1 MSLIAAID
9 FGTTYTGFAY
19 GRGSCLED
27 IRLNKPWGYNMGLE
41 MTKTHTSVLINRN
54 EEAEEFGIDA
64 EYKYSQLCFHGYAKD
79 VELYKH
85 FKMLLYNS
93 KVGEYISICNFYI

>member
-19 GRGSCLED
+19 GRGSGFED
-27 IRLNKPWGYNMGLE
+27 IRLNKPWKNKMGLE
-41 MTKTHTSVLINRN
+41 LTKTPTSVLINQSG
-54 EEAEEFGIDA
+54 EVEEFGIDA
-64 EYKYSQLCFHGYAKD
+64 EYKYSMLCFYEDAKE

-85 FKMLLYNS
+85 FKMLLS
-93 KVGEYISICNFYI
+93 YI